1 MPTFT
6 FSLTAAA
13 PGGRRYASAVL
24 RDSSRYK
31 VLHPTDNTRNS
42 VYRSRPSPP
51 TSPSPRPSSPFYLC
65 TDPSSPATFEPF
77 LDRGLGEV
85 VRQGYISGAEQLV
98 QVKPSFVF
106 SPKFSRTL
114 VRNGIVVPARYLF
127 PFHPIP
133 QAESECSA
141 SLSTT
146 LSSDISQWTEIKDPF
161 ARERGNT
168 HTSDIDSVD
177 FSVSSSGLT
186 LYSGSPSE
194 YNESDFEGSH
204 SSDLVPVLSPCVRLS
219 FSLVRSGFSPL
230 PVAAGVLHSSRS
242 ALPAFFAPS
251 VLCSPSSAFPP
262 SPSPVAKVFPSTP
275 SPPQVRSC
283 SSSPPVAT
291 SLPVASVPSFPS
303 VSSPGVLAT
312 LGLVRPPPVSF
323 RSRRPRGRFY
333 NPRYDPGHPLF
344 EPHLL
349 LPRSAAASLSPSLDQ
364 DDNSLL
370 ELDPSSPLGTNLY
383 STFPVPGE
391 WPDFDS
397 SPEPASGPVG
407 WLKALT
413 SPAV

>member
-24 RDSSRYK
+24 RDSS
-31 VLHPTDNTRNS
+31 RNS

-85 VRQGYISGAEQLV
+85 VRQG
-98 QVKPSFVF
+98 
-106 SPKFSRTL
+106 
-114 VRNGIVVPARYLF
+114 
-127 PFHPIP
+127 
-133 QAESECSA
+133 
-141 SLSTT
+141 
-146 LSSDISQWTEIKDPF
+146 DISQWTEIKDPF

-204 SSDLVPVLSPCVRLS
+204 SSDLVPVLSPCVL
-219 FSLVRSGFSPL
+219 
-230 PVAAGVLHSSRS
+230 
-242 ALPAFFAPS
+242 
-251 VLCSPSSAFPP
+251 
-262 SPSPVAKVFPSTP
+262 
-275 SPPQVRSC
+275 
-283 SSSPPVAT
+283 
-291 SLPVASVPSFPS
+291 
-303 VSSPGVLAT
+303 
-312 LGLVRPPPVSF
+312 RPPPVSF

-413 SPAV
+413 SPAVRKPFFIASGPSRTGAKKENGRAQADFIFRALLGVAVTAGLCAAHFLPWALNNALPSRGVGRQYLSESLGKPTEQSTHHRCR